1 MWFSKSPK
9 KCIKNKMWTKCTQWS
24 YVEVVRQFIREL
36 KRRQGVSIRQAWFQ
50 QDGAT
55 PHTSNFALNF
65 LRAVFGNRII
75 SKRAEHEWAPHSPDL
90 NPLDFFLWGYLKDRV
105 YGNSPQTI
113 DELKLSVETHIKRI
127 SIQMCRN
134 VIANFSRR
142 IAVCLKRKG
151 AHFEH
156 VI

>member
-1 MWFSKSPK
+1 MWFSKSSK
-9 KCIKNKMWTKCTQWS
+9 KCIKTKCEQI
-24 YVEVVRQFIREL
+24 VRRFIREL

-55 PHTSNFALNF
+55 PHTSNFALTF
-65 LRAVFGNRII
+65 LREVFGYRII
-75 SKRAEHEWAPHSPDL
+75 SRRAEHEWAPHSPDL

-105 YGNSPQTI
+105 YGNSPQTL
-113 DELKLSVETHIKRI
+113 DELKLSVETHTNRI
-127 SIQMCRN
+127 SLQMCRN
-134 VIANFSRR
+134 VIANFNRR